1 MSDYEDFLIE
11 HWASLAKKKAKKDSK
26 KAKKDGKHKKSRP
39 KETDEGA
46 QKKKKNSKFQEVMT
60 EKKKEKKKGKDK
72 DKKKEKKKK
81 KNKLALNL
89 DGDLAFAENGKL
101 NSFPE
106 TSAKEAKRKKMV
118 AFAPLPSHAH
128 VFASSTSEE
137 RKAPGEDES
146 RSQWGARSQVQPPD
160 SDSQHNSDDVNSQD
174 LFITQKT
181 FRASPSDASGS
192 EAGDRAL
199 SESPRLFT
207 QRDRGQP
214 PTAGETKTSGGASD
228 RGRGGAPQQGL
239 REIKTEPEEEIHQF
253 LKRSSQ
259 THQAAESKGPE
270 HGGRRFLDL
279 PLVISP
285 TQEPDAIRRRP
296 PYRPYTAEPARLP
309 ASANA
314 ATQTE
319 NFFTAELSSCLSF
332 CRKKRA
338 APLGQDDKPLD
349 LSLPRRAREG
359 LCVSVKKPEE
369 EAAEC
374 REQTAPQAKRA
385 AIKEEPS
392 GHVETTPSPPSEAD
406 TKSTNTTTSSE
417 DDHHCHAG
425 KRDLTQVRAVQLRL
439 NKPFFFKTKGGER
452 SPRPD
457 SPLMKLS
464 QGRDGK
470 TKTCRSGRR

>member
-1 MSDYEDFLIE
+1 
-11 HWASLAKKKAKKDSK
+11 
-26 KAKKDGKHKKSRP
+26 
-39 KETDEGA
+39 
-46 QKKKKNSKFQEVMT
+46 
-60 EKKKEKKKGKDK
+60 
-72 DKKKEKKKK
+72 
-81 KNKLALNL
+81 
-89 DGDLAFAENGKL
+89 
-101 NSFPE
+101 
-106 TSAKEAKRKKMV
+106 MV

-128 VFASSTSEE
+128 VKRPVFASSTSEE
-137 RKAPGEDES
+137 SKAAGED
-146 RSQWGARSQVQPPD
+146 
-160 SDSQHNSDDVNSQD
+160 DSQHNSDDVNSQD

-181 FRASPSDASGS
+181 FRASPSDASSS

-207 QRDRGQP
+207 QRDKSQP
-214 PTAGETKTSGGASD
+214 PTAGETKTSGGTSD

-270 HGGRRFLDL
+270 HGGHRFLDL

-285 TQEPDAIRRRP
+285 TQDPDVIRRCP

-319 NFFTAELSSCLSF
+319 NFFTAELSTCLSF

-369 EAAEC
+369 KAAAEC
-374 REQTAPQAKRA
+374 REQTAPQAKRGA
-385 AIKEEPS
+385 VKEEPS

-457 SPLMKLS
+457 SPLMKLA